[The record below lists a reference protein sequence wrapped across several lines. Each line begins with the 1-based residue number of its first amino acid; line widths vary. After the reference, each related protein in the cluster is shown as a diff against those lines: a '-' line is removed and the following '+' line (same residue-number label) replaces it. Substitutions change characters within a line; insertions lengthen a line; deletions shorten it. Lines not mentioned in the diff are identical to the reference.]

1 MTSSLL
7 HILYCAFCL
16 LSAQNC
22 YSPDNLPGVCI
33 NIQSCASFYRLLQ
46 TGEVGALGSLGAYI
60 KKSLCGYDGVDLL
73 VRNEIIFKQLYE
85 ICFAKLG

>member
-1 MTSSLL
+1 MNDCVYIFC
-7 HILYCAFCL
+7 ILFCL

-22 YSPDNLPGVCI
+22 YSPDNLPGICI

-46 TGEVGALGSLGAYI
+46 TGEVGTLGSLGAYI

-73 VRNEIIFKQLYE
+73 VRNKIIF
-85 ICFAKLG
+85 